1 MCVMGAAGLMR
12 WTDSVTSCCSQKLHM
27 PVSMGWDG
35 SVLGDGVFILSVD
48 CVVQVISVSRTYCR
62 GCIFLRIAQ
71 GVRIVER

>member
-1 MCVMGAAGLMR
+1 M
-12 WTDSVTSCCSQKLHM
+12 LHM

-35 SVLGDGVFILSVD
+35 SVLGDGVFIFSVD